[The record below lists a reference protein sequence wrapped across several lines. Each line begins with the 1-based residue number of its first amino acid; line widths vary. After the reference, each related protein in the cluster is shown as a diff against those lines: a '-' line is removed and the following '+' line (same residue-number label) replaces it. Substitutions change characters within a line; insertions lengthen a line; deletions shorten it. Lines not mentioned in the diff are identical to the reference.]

1 MTLLDVSD
9 IRHLEDILDNIR
21 DLASIMEKNPNITIH
36 QAKGL
41 DTNIEWL
48 HQLIELQPITQLQ
61 RDLRN
66 AIGAQYEADAIA
78 EVVKNDLL
86 LAKAGID
93 GLKHLQKYEGMQKI
107 ESDIEGSKATE
118 AMLRAKIAEQAA
130 ELEALRK

>member
-21 DLASIMEKNPNITIH
+21 DLASIMEKNPNITIY
-36 QAKGL
+36 QAEGL

-66 AIGAQYEADAIA
+66 AIGAQYEAEAIA
-78 EVVKNDLL
+78 EVVKKDLL

-107 ESDIEGSKATE
+107 ESDIEGYKATE

>member
-21 DLASIMEKNPNITIH
+21 DLASIMEKNPNITIY
-36 QAKGL
+36 QAEGL

-66 AIGAQYEADAIA
+66 AIGAQYEAEAIA
-78 EVVKNDLL
+78 EVVKKDLL

-107 ESDIEGSKATE
+107 ESDIEGYKATE
-118 AMLRAKIAEQAA
+118 AMLHAKIAEQAA

>member
-21 DLASIMEKNPNITIH
+21 DLASIIEKNPNITIY
-36 QAKGL
+36 QAEGL

-66 AIGAQYEADAIA
+66 AIGAQYEAEAIA
-78 EVVKNDLL
+78 EVVKKDLL

-107 ESDIEGSKATE
+107 ESDIEGYKATE
-118 AMLRAKIAEQAA
+118 AMLRAKIAEHAA